1 MSVMKN
7 LKKLQR
13 AELKI
18 VKGGDIPIGCDTWDA
33 GKRCCR
39 EWQTEYCN
47 SPTCPDAPPPF
58 CG

>member
-1 MSVMKN
+1 MKN
-7 LKKLQR
+7 LKRLQR
-13 AELKI
+13 AQLKT
-18 VKGGDIPIGCDTWDA
+18 VKGGDIPIGCDTWDG

-39 EWQTEYCN
+39 EWQAEYCN